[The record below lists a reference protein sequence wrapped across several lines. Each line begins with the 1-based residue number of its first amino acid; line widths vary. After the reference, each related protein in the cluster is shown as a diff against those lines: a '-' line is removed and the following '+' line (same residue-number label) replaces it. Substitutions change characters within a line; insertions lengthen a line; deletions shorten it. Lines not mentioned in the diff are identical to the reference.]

1 MKTILKLKLI
11 AAIGIVFATTFTASA
26 DAYTEA
32 DAASRTYLVP
42 SDGELKGKKLLDL
55 SSPDL
60 QGTYKILCFANPT
73 FGLDIYGDYKDNNTN
88 VQIWEHNSQDFELSP
103 TGNGYYRII
112 RSDNMVLDVDNAK
125 AKAGTNVKLYEW
137 NGSDAQQ
144 WKILKND
151 DGSFQIVSK
160 LNENLALDVYGA
172 SFKKGVNVGLWDK
185 NDTPAQKWKLI
196 PINESTPVL
205 QKNRRVTDAYFEK
218 YLIENFAQV
227 YDEATHKIVG
237 KATLT
242 RNYADFGRAH
252 GGSNEHIV
260 IDCEAITEMNGLGN
274 YGDFGTLENDA
285 SKKTFTGVN
294 DLKGIEYFTNLK
306 RLELNRDKAGDDG
319 AYIGRFSSIT
329 EGHIDLQYNTQLEY
343 LDLDYGTLKEVGT
356 TGIDKLSKLKYLNL
370 SNNYFSHFDI
380 TPYPDLERLEMTHNF
395 NLMGIDANRN
405 EKLFEL
411 AIFDTMYGFDKKYT
425 LQSLVNKFPNLAF
438 LHAFSI
444 YTDELDLSK
453 HTKLQSL
460 WLHNSIYGARQLP
473 KGNWL
478 HKLNL
483 SGCVELRDIHVQ
495 NMHIASLNITSG
507 KLGQQIS
514 DEYKDLQFSREVTNS
529 SNARG
534 GKLKSYVDVSNNY
547 RHIQADLAKWY
558 NSGNKKYYYVYY
570 LRTKWTGAPGEPL
583 LSEKKGYYDIVSY
596 DNYVDDNSRL
606 NKDNWSTKRINLDY
620 TLADDGFDDNNVVAF
635 TTAKSEDTIEK
646 LGISTHTNNAQEGLC
661 MISDTEV
668 TNQNAIDPEIFKTF
682 SHNVQGC
689 VFVLKAGCAV
699 NADCDDSSDAP
710 KSVCYTYKIG
720 TDPTGAPVMG
730 QFFFDL
736 DYPPKGVVTGIDT
749 VSTDKQ
755 VANVTY
761 YNPTGIANATPFD
774 GINIKVT
781 KYTDGTT
788 SATKFIK

>member
-1 MKTILKLKLI
+1 MKNIFKLKLI
-11 AAIGIVFATTFTASA
+11 VAIGIVLAATFSTSA
-26 DAYTEA
+26 DTYTEA
-32 DAASRTYLVP
+32 DAAKRTYLVP
-42 SDGELKGKKLLDL
+42 SDGELNGKKLLEL

-60 QGTYKILCFANPT
+60 QGTYRILCFANT
-73 FGLDIYGDYKDNNTN
+73 SYRLDINGDSKDNNAN
-88 VQIWEHNSQDFELSP
+88 VQIWESNQTFELYP
-103 TGNGYYRII
+103 TGGGYYRIE
-112 RSDNMVLDVDNAK
+112 RNDKVLDVTNAQ
-125 AKAGTNVKLYEW
+125 ANPGTNVQIYEK
-137 NGSDAQQ
+137 NGTDAQQ

-160 LNENLALDVYGA
+160 LNENLALDIDGA
-172 SFKKGVNVGLWDK
+172 TSSDKFNNGVNVHLYTK
-185 NDTPAQKWKLI
+185 NNSDAQKWKLI
-196 PINESTPVL
+196 PDNQWTQVL
-205 QKNRRVTDAYFEK
+205 TKNRRVTDAYFEK

-274 YGDFGTLENDA
+274 YGDFGTA
-285 SKKTFTGVN
+285 SDKYFTGVD

-306 RLELNRDKAGDDG
+306 RLEFNRNKAGDDV
-319 AYIGRFSSIT
+319 AYTGRHSSIT

-343 LDLDYGTLKEVGT
+343 LDLDYGSLTEVGT

-370 SNNYFSHFDI
+370 NNNNFSHFDI
-380 TPYPDLERLEMTHNF
+380 TPYPDLERLEMAHNF

-411 AIFDTMYGFDKKYT
+411 AIFDTMYGFDEKYT
-425 LQSLVNKFPNLAF
+425 MQSLVDKFPNLAF
-438 LHAFSI
+438 LHAFST

-460 WLHNSIYGARQLP
+460 WFHNSIYGARQLP

-483 SGCVELRDIHVQ
+483 SGCVELRDLHVQ

-514 DEYKDLQFSREVTNS
+514 DEYKDLQFCREVT
-529 SNARG
+529 SNPLARG
-534 GKLKSYVDVSNNY
+534 GKLESYVDVRNNY
-547 RHIQADLAKWY
+547 RHIQADLAKWQ
-558 NSGNKKYYYVYY
+558 NSVDKKYYYVYY
-570 LRTKWTGAPGEPL
+570 LRTKWTGASDEPL
-583 LSEKKGYYDIVSY
+583 LSKKKGYYDIVSY
-596 DNYVDDNSRL
+596 DKYVDDNSSL
-606 NKDNWSTKRINLDY
+606 NEENWSKKRIDLDN

-635 TTAKSEDTIEK
+635 TTAKSEDTFGK
-646 LGISTHTNNAQEGLC
+646 FGVSTHTNNAEEGLC

-682 SHNVQGC
+682 SLNVQGRI
-689 VFVLKAGCAV
+689 FVLKAGCAV

-720 TDPTGAPVMG
+720 TDPTGVPVMG

-749 VSTDKQ
+749 VGTDKQ

>member
-1 MKTILKLKLI
+1 MRTIFKLKLI

-42 SDGELKGKKLLDL
+42 SDGELKGKKLLEL

-60 QGTYKILCFANPT
+60 QGTYKILCFANST

-103 TGNGYYRII
+103 TGNGYYSIKR
-112 RSDNMVLDVDNAK
+112 RDNMVLDVANGT
-125 AKAGTNVKLYEW
+125 AKAGTNVQLYEW
-137 NGSDAQQ
+137 NGSNAQQ

-172 SFKKGVNVGLWDK
+172 SFKNGVNVQLWDK
-185 NDTPAQKWKLI
+185 NNTPAQKWKLI
-196 PINESTPVL
+196 PANESTPVL

-274 YGDFGTLENDA
+274 YGDFGTA
-285 SKKTFTGVN
+285 SDKYFTGVD

-306 RLELNRDKAGDDG
+306 RLEFNRNKAGDDV
-319 AYIGRFSSIT
+319 AYTGRHSSIT

-343 LDLDYGTLKEVGT
+343 LDLDYGSLTEVGT

-370 SNNYFSHFDI
+370 NNNNFSHFDI
-380 TPYPDLERLEMTHNF
+380 TPYPDLERLEMAHNF

-411 AIFDTMYGFDKKYT
+411 AIFDTMYGFDEKYT
-425 LQSLVNKFPNLAF
+425 MQSLVDKFPNLAF
-438 LHAFSI
+438 LHAFST

-460 WLHNSIYGARQLP
+460 WFHNSIYGARQLP

-483 SGCVELRDIHVQ
+483 SGCVELRDLHVQ

-514 DEYKDLQFSREVTNS
+514 DEYKDLQFCREVT
-529 SNARG
+529 SNPLARG
-534 GKLKSYVDVSNNY
+534 GKLESYVDVRNNY
-547 RHIQADLAKWY
+547 RHIQADLAKWQ
-558 NSGNKKYYYVYY
+558 NSVDKKYYYVYY
-570 LRTKWTGAPGEPL
+570 LRTKWTGASDEPL
-583 LSEKKGYYDIVSY
+583 LSKKKGYYDIVSY
-596 DNYVDDNSRL
+596 DKYVDDNSSL
-606 NKDNWSTKRINLDY
+606 NEENWSKKRIDLDN

-635 TTAKSEDTIEK
+635 TTAKSEDTFGK
-646 LGISTHTNNAQEGLC
+646 FGVSTHTNNAEEGLC

-682 SHNVQGC
+682 SLNVQGRI
-689 VFVLKAGCAV
+689 FVLKAGCAV

-720 TDPTGAPVMG
+720 TNNAGEPVMG

-736 DYPPKGVVTGIDT
+736 DYPAKGVVTGVDT
-749 VSTDKQ
+749 ISTHKQ
-755 VANVTY
+755 VENVIY
-761 YNPTGIANATPFD
+761 YSPTGVAHTTPFD
-774 GINIKVT
+774 GINIMVT
-781 KYTDGTT
+781 TYTDGST
-788 SATKFIK
+788 SATKFVK